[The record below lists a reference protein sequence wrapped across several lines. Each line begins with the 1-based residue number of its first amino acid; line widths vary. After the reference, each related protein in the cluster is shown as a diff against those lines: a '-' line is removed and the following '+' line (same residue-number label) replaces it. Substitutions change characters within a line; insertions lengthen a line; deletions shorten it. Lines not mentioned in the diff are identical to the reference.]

1 MTSKGL
7 LELAVFAL
15 IVMSA
20 AIVGVGC
27 SGTSNAPGV
36 GGADISQLPPNQQM
50 IEYAAR
56 GDIQAMQNVLASNPK
71 VINTRSGPHRWTPL
85 HMAAANGQKK
95 AVQFL
100 LQNGANPRIEDEDGY
115 PADQIAAQ
123 NTHNDIAKIIQE
135 AMASAPAPGAAAE

>member
-1 MTSKGL
+1 MISKRLSGGF
-7 LELAVFAL
+7 VFAL
-15 IVMSA
+15 IVVSL

-27 SGTSNAPGV
+27 SGTSNDPGV
-36 GGADISQLPPNQQM
+36 GGADISQLPANQQM

-56 GDIQAMQNVLASNPK
+56 GDIQGMQNVLASNPK

-95 AVQFL
+95 AVDFL

-115 PADQIAAQ
+115 TADQIAAQ
-123 NTHNDIAKIIQE
+123 NMHNDIAKIIE
-135 AMASAPAPGAAAE
+135 DAMASAPAPGAAAE